1 MQNFY
6 FKKIGIGLNNPINYI
21 RAGCIFLK
29 FNMEVSY
36 MGNFNNVDD
45 IGVFGLENNETLMG
59 NTGKIITVF
68 TESGGC
74 SGRGFTG
81 LLVEVNCRFIKLIT
95 RLPSAPRHPFGRRGG
110 DFDDFGCGCGCGE
123 RECARFG
130 TAIIIPIRHI
140 VSFVFNEI

>member
-1 MQNFY
+1 MY
-6 FKKIGIGLNNPINYI
+6 IFKFIL
-21 RAGCIFLK
+21 
-29 FNMEVSY
+29 EESS
-36 MGNFNNVDD
+36 MGNFNNGEET
-45 IGVFGLENNETLMG
+45 GVFGLENNETLIG

-81 LLVEVNCRFIKLIT
+81 LLVEANCRFIKLIT
-95 RLPSAPRHPFGRRGG
+95 SLPSAPRHPFGRRRG
-110 DFDDFGCGCGCGE
+110 DFDDFGFGGCCGGGD
-123 RECARFG
+123 RECSRFG